1 MTQTD
6 LIHEQARCIAH
17 EIRNH
22 ISICDV
28 YTEIIRKQLANSGVE
43 NKSVTNAL
51 NCIGKSLKIISNT
64 LTDLKSLDN
73 LKLQNCDLR
82 ELLFQAL
89 EMSKVYVHDKQ
100 IKFTLDAPAECTVNI
115 DENKFLACIINLIK
129 NAIESIDSTGEIKIE
144 LKQENNIANVRVSND
159 GKMIPEEKQTEI
171 FKDGFTTKKTGS
183 GLGLYICKNNLAQQ
197 NACLNLLESTPEQ
210 TVFEIKIPLVI

>member
-1 MTQTD
+1 MQSE
-6 LIHEQARCIAH
+6 LIQEQARCIAH

-43 NKSVTNAL
+43 NQSVNNAL
-51 NCIGKSLKIISNT
+51 DCIGKSLKIISNS

-73 LKLQNCDLR
+73 LKIQKSDLR

-89 EMSKVYVHDKQ
+89 EMSKVYVHDKCV
-100 IKFTLDAPAECTVNI
+100 KFNLDAAGDCIAET
-115 DENKFLACIINLIK
+115 DENKFLACIVNLIK
-129 NAIESIDSTGEIKIE
+129 NAIESIDTAGEIKIE
-144 LKQENNIANVRVSND
+144 LIKENNTARIRVSNN
-159 GKMIPEEKQTEI
+159 GKMIPEDKQSEI

-197 NACLNLLESTPEQ
+197 NADLKLLQSTPDL
-210 TVFEIKIPLVI
+210 TIFEIKIPLA

>member
-1 MTQTD
+1 MQSE
-6 LIHEQARCIAH
+6 LIQEQARCIAH

-43 NKSVTNAL
+43 NQSVNNAL
-51 NCIGKSLKIISNT
+51 DCIGKSLKIISNS

-73 LKLQNCDLR
+73 LKIQKSDLR

-89 EMSKVYVHDKQ
+89 EMSKVYVHDKCV
-100 IKFTLDAPAECTVNI
+100 KFNLDAAGDCIAEI
-115 DENKFLACIINLIK
+115 DENKFLACIVNLIK
-129 NAIESIDSTGEIKIE
+129 NAIESIDTAGEIKIE
-144 LKQENNIANVRVSND
+144 LIKENNTARIRVSNN
-159 GKMIPEEKQTEI
+159 GKMIPEDKQSEI

-197 NACLNLLESTPEQ
+197 NADLKLLQSTPDL
-210 TVFEIKIPLVI
+210 TIFEIKIPLA

>member
-1 MTQTD
+1 MQSE
-6 LIHEQARCIAH
+6 LIQEQARCIAH

-43 NKSVTNAL
+43 NQSVNNAL
-51 NCIGKSLKIISNT
+51 DCIGKSLKIISNS

-73 LKLQNCDLR
+73 LKIQKSDLR

-89 EMSKVYVHDKQ
+89 EMSKVYVHDKCV
-100 IKFTLDAPAECTVNI
+100 KFNLDAAGDCIAEI
-115 DENKFLACIINLIK
+115 DENKFLACIVNLIK
-129 NAIESIDSTGEIKIE
+129 NAIESIDTAGEIKIE
-144 LKQENNIANVRVSND
+144 LIKENNTARIRVSNN
-159 GKMIPEEKQTEI
+159 GEMIPEDKQSEI

-197 NACLNLLESTPEQ
+197 NADLKLLQSTPDV
-210 TVFEIKIPLVI
+210 TVFEIKIPLA

>member
-1 MTQTD
+1 MQSE
-6 LIHEQARCIAH
+6 LIQEQARCIAH

-43 NKSVTNAL
+43 NQSVNNAL
-51 NCIGKSLKIISNT
+51 DCIGKSLKIISNS

-73 LKLQNCDLR
+73 LKIQKSDLR

-89 EMSKVYVHDKQ
+89 EMSKVYVHDKCV
-100 IKFTLDAPAECTVNI
+100 KFNLDAAEDCIAET
-115 DENKFLACIINLIK
+115 DENKFLACIVNLIK
-129 NAIESIDSTGEIKIE
+129 NAIESIDTAGEIKIE
-144 LKQENNIANVRVSND
+144 LIKENNTARIRVSNN
-159 GKMIPEEKQTEI
+159 GKMIPEDKQSEI

-197 NACLNLLESTPEQ
+197 NADLKLLQSTPDV
-210 TVFEIKIPLVI
+210 TVFEIKIPLA

>member
-1 MTQTD
+1 MQSE
-6 LIHEQARCIAH
+6 LIQEQARCIAH

-43 NKSVTNAL
+43 NQSVNNAL
-51 NCIGKSLKIISNT
+51 DCIGKSLKIISNS

-73 LKLQNCDLR
+73 LKIQKSDLR

-89 EMSKVYVHDKQ
+89 EMSKVYVHDKCV
-100 IKFTLDAPAECTVNI
+100 KFNLDAAGYCIAEI
-115 DENKFLACIINLIK
+115 DENKFLACIVNLIK
-129 NAIESIDSTGEIKIE
+129 NAIESIDTAGEIKIE
-144 LKQENNIANVRVSND
+144 LIKENNTARIRVSNN
-159 GKMIPEEKQTEI
+159 GKMIPEDKQSEI

-197 NACLNLLESTPEQ
+197 NADLKLLQSTPDV
-210 TVFEIKIPLVI
+210 TVFEIKIPLA

>member
-115 DENKFLACIINLIK
+115 DENKFLACIVNLIK
-129 NAIESIDSTGEIKIE
+129 NAIEAIEHKGQINVSLEIK
-144 LKQENNIANVRVSND
+144 NNEVHIKISNN
-159 GKMIPEEKQTEI
+159 GSPISKEKQSMI
-171 FKDGFTTKKTGS
+171 FEEGYTTKSTGS
-183 GLGLYICKNNLAQQ
+183 GLGLHICVDNLKAQ
-197 NACLNLLESTPEQ
+197 NAILRLNKSTPEI
-210 TVFEIKIPLVI
+210 TEFEIILSVA

>member
-1 MTQTD
+1 MQSE
-6 LIHEQARCIAH
+6 LIQEQARCIAH

-43 NKSVTNAL
+43 NQSVNNAL
-51 NCIGKSLKIISNT
+51 DCIGKSLKIISNS

-73 LKLQNCDLR
+73 LKIQKSDLR

-89 EMSKVYVHDKQ
+89 EMSKVYVHDKCV
-100 IKFTLDAPAECTVNI
+100 KFNLDAAGDCIAEI
-115 DENKFLACIINLIK
+115 DENKFLACIVNLIK
-129 NAIESIDSTGEIKIE
+129 NAIESIDTAGEIKIE
-144 LKQENNIANVRVSND
+144 LIKENNTARIRVSNN
-159 GKMIPEEKQTEI
+159 GKMIPEDKQSEI

-197 NACLNLLESTPEQ
+197 NADLKLLQSTPDV
-210 TVFEIKIPLVI
+210 TVFEIKIPLA